1 MRIDVPTSADGS
13 SGGSSGGGSE
23 PPGDPAARGGL
34 PHGEHLAPVIPIST
48 ARRRGAARRASAAA
62 GPRPLGPRAS
72 RAAAVPVTAAREP
85 ASVPARGAAP
95 RVTRAVAASPARRPD
110 LRIRVRRG
118 VRPEATGETAAV
130 GATPARRHRAAG
142 GRTPGGP
149 VRKTVP
155 RRPVR
160 LAAGGRAMRPRRRGP
175 RRGERPRTPPMRLTR
190 RGRVVLV
197 TTVLA
202 LLLGALWLGTRVA
215 AIAVPACGEVAA
227 VADLHA
233 PRLAVPGR

>member
-13 SGGSSGGGSE
+13 SGGASGGGSE

-34 PHGEHLAPVIPIST
+34 PRGEHLAPVIPISA
-48 ARRRGAARRASAAA
+48 ARRRRAARGASPTGGA
-62 GPRPLGPRAS
+62 RTLGPRAS
-72 RAAAVPVTAAREP
+72 WAAGVPVTAAREHGP
-85 ASVPARGAAP
+85 APARGAAP
-95 RVTRAVAASPARRPD
+95 RAARTVAASPARRPD
-110 LRIRVRRG
+110 PRARVRRG
-118 VRPEATGETAAV
+118 VRPEAAGEAAAV
-130 GATPARRHRAAG
+130 GATPGRRHRATG
-142 GRTPGGP
+142 GRMPGGP
-149 VRKTVP
+149 VRRTAP

-160 LAAGGRAMRPRRRGP
+160 LAAGGRAMRPRGRGP

-215 AIAVPACGEVAA
+215 AIAVPACGGVAA
-227 VADLHA
+227 VADPHA